1 MSLLCEHPSTFNLS
15 KGASVY
21 LSLFS
26 VLWNVSGRFS
36 RPHLHDG
43 RLSRLIWSVRFE
55 SETHGYWLTA
65 GQQMDRQTTAVIHTV
80 IKRKDENEDLA
91 EEVRGSNPPVLES
104 LRGWYLNG
112 NVRLNRRRLNAGSEV
127 SDVWFAASHF
137 YISCWKKENQRLALI
152 GGLEVKFIILTN
164 VCLVCMSGHQIQVWV
179 VPRGT
184 FYAWIIK
191 LYR

>member
-15 KGASVY
+15 KGPSVY

-55 SETHGYWLTA
+55 SETRLLTDCRA
-65 GQQMDRQTTAVIHTV
+65 ADGSTDDCCHSHTV

-104 LRGWYLNG
+104 LRGWHLNG
-112 NVRLNRRRLNAGSEV
+112 NVRLNRRHLNAGSEV

-137 YISCWKKENQRLALI
+137 YISCWKKENQRLAPI
-152 GGLEVKFIILTN
+152 VGLEVKFIILTN
-164 VCLVCMSGHQIQVWV
+164 VCLVCMSGAPDPSLGRAKRNILCLN
-179 VPRGT
+179 
-184 FYAWIIK
+184 Y
-191 LYR
+191 